1 MKTICFKLITGEEII
16 AKIDSEDDQYLN
28 VSDPVKL
35 SYEYDLYTGEYG
47 LKFLNF
53 MPYNDEMLFTFDR
66 KYIITY
72 IQPSDKMLKYY
83 MKYLLALAESEIG
96 FNLNHLVPGTLQ

>member
-35 SYEYDLYTGEYG
+35 SYEYDFYSGEYG

-53 MPYNDEMLFTFDR
+53 MPYSEEMLFTFDR

-83 MKYLLALAESEIG
+83 VKYLLALAESEIE
-96 FNLNHLVPGTLQ
+96 FNPTHVVSGNLQ